1 MGLDPA
7 SLRLD
12 QQLLHFMDQLEIL
25 EEKRQKLN
33 TLIEDGWFNISKAR
47 YSMGNKQVSALQYAS
62 EMEPLVHVYASGSE
76 NGEAEFKCE
85 RKGDQAEEPEGSET
99 VETIGPT
106 DGGLRRRVNIKKYE
120 NIKEKVASKDECE
133 KEPQLNTKNEKS
145 PCQYQDPLK
154 WFGILVPQNLKQAQ
168 AAFKEVITLAA
179 EISTLQSAIV
189 KTRLEMQ
196 TQMKDKQKMA
206 SELKE

>member
-12 QQLLHFMDQLEIL
+12 QQLLDFMDQLEML

-33 TLIEDGWFNISKAR
+33 TLIEEGWFNISKAR
-47 YSMGNKQVSALQYAS
+47 YSMGNKQPVRK
-62 EMEPLVHVYASGSE
+62 
-76 NGEAEFKCE
+76 GEAEFKCE
-85 RKGDQAEEPEGSET
+85 RINGKAEELKESDT
-99 VETIGPT
+99 VETIGPAE
-106 DGGLRRRVNIKKYE
+106 GGLRRRVNVKKKE
-120 NIKEKVASKDECE
+120 NKDEKDNSKDQSE
-133 KEPQLNTKNEKS
+133 KEPQFNSKGEKS
-145 PCQYQDPLK
+145 PCQHQDPLN

-196 TQMKDKQKMA
+196 TQMKDKQKIV